1 MRGPSQG
8 IALAVAMAATLVAVP
23 AASASTIP
31 VGIGAF
37 GGSTLTTFVGLADG
51 TEVNGLIVGGIQFS
65 YSAGSSQLIIEG
77 GPGVTNNIAPP
88 NIVSIGNNAGVLTLL
103 LPALI

>member
-1 MRGPSQG
+1 MRSPSQG

-37 GGSTLTTFVGLADG
+37 GGSTLTAFAGLADG
-51 TEVNGLIVGGIQFS
+51 SEVNGLIVDGIEFS
-65 YSAGSSQLIIEG
+65 YSAGNSQLISTAVLASRTTS
-77 GPGVTNNIAPP
+77 PR
-88 NIVSIGNNAGVLTLL
+88 LTLCRSGTIL
-103 LPALI
+103 AS